1 MKIYQ
6 LSETCSVASQ
16 IQPDDAQALA
26 DAGFRAVVCNRP
38 DGEEFGQ
45 PSAETIGNACKS
57 AGLTFHLIPIDRSG
71 IRNDMVD
78 SFREIVKDAGGPV
91 LAYCRSGQRSSVLW
105 QASGSP

>member
-16 IQPDDAQALA
+16 IQPDDVRALA

-45 PSAETIGNACKS
+45 PSAETVGAACKA
-57 AGLTFHLIPIDRSG
+57 AGLSFHLIAIDRSG
-71 IRNDMVD
+71 IRNDMVE
-78 SFREIVKDAGGPV
+78 SFRDIVKAAGGPV

-105 QASGSP
+105 HASGSP

>member
-16 IQPDDAQALA
+16 IQPEDAAAIA

-38 DGEEFGQ
+38 DDEEFGQ
-45 PSAETIGNACKS
+45 PSAASIGEACKA
-57 AGLTFHLIPIDRSG
+57 AGLSFHVIPIDRSG

-78 SFREIVKDAGGPV
+78 SFRGIVTSAGGPV

-105 QASGSP
+105 QASGGP